1 LHISCKRS
9 VSVSYYLCVSMEKLK
24 NQHFTLYQSPKVE
37 VIFYN
42 PEASFLA
49 GSIEPG
55 IPGQDDED

>member
-1 LHISCKRS
+1 
-9 VSVSYYLCVSMEKLK
+9 MEKLK